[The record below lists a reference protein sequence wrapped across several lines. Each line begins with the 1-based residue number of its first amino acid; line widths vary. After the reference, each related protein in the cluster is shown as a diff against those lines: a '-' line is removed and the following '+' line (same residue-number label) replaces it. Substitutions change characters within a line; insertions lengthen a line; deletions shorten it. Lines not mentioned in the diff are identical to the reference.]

1 MSNPHL
7 AAPPVTVGPPIG
19 EARRVALVV
28 HGRDQD
34 PAYMV
39 EHLVGPLQL
48 PDVAFVLP
56 AADGRTWYPGRF
68 SAPRAAN
75 EPRLGQ
81 ALDALEGAIADVPP
95 DRLVLVGFSQGGCLV
110 ADLVARRRRACA
122 GAAVLTG
129 ALIGSEER
137 AAEPLGGL
145 PVFMETG
152 RYDDWV
158 ALEHVEA
165 TAQALEA
172 AGARVELEV
181 SDDREHRIR
190 AGAVAGVRALLALDH

>member
-7 AAPPVTVGPPIG
+7 AAPPVTVGPPID

-34 PAYMV
+34 PVYMV
-39 EHLVGPLQL
+39 EHLVGPLAL
-48 PDVAFVLP
+48 PDVAYVMP
-56 AADGRTWYPGRF
+56 AADGGTWYPGRF
-68 SAPRAAN
+68 SAPRAVN
-75 EPRLGQ
+75 EPRLGY
-81 ALDALEGAIADVPP
+81 ALDALEAAIAEVAPE
-95 DRLVLVGFSQGGCLV
+95 RLVLAGFSQGACLV
-110 ADLVARRRRACA
+110 ADLIARRPRLYA

-129 ALIGSEER
+129 ALIGSEEP
-137 AAEPLGGL
+137 AVEPLGGL

-165 TAQALEA
+165 TARAFEA